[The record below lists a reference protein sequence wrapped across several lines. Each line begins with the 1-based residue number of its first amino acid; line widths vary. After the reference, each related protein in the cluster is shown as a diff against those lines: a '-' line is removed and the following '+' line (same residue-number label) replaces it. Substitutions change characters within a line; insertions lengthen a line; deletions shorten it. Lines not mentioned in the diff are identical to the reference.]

1 MLDIIGLFYNS
12 MSINRTLTEEM
23 IAQNIT
29 TRQEIVF
36 YMNKTNFYP
45 DSTIAALHK
54 LATSYEARDV
64 LVSKDFN

>member
-23 IAQNIT
+23 VAQNIT
-29 TRQEIVF
+29 TRQEIAF

-54 LATSYEARDV
+54 LAISYEARDA